1 MVRPIAF
8 AVLARQF
15 ILVGTNNPEA
25 GATLDGNEMEEAGA
39 EGQGGTRSNQRA
51 IRAHA
56 LASEFQPSWD
66 QALLVGPG
74 PRC

>member
-1 MVRPIAF
+1 VYGGMVRPIAF
-8 AVLARQF
+8 AVL
-15 ILVGTNNPEA
+15 LSPV
-25 GATLDGNEMEEAGA
+25 ATLDGNEMEEAGA